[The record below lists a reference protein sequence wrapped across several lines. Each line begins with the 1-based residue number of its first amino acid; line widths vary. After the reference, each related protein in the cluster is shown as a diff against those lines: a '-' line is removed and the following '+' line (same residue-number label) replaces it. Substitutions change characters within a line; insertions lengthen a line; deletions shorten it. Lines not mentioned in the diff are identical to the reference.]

1 MAMMFLADDKPDD
14 DKTDVWKEAQP
25 EAPDLMAP
33 SALADLSLDY
43 RSPFPEKKPVL
54 RAGGSPETGE
64 MADPLKYEGDEG
76 SGDAIKT
83 PPRRTAKE
91 MLAYMQ
97 SMNPGVSI
105 VKEPMDS
112 NVMGYVS
119 SAAPNVINL
128 NPNQTPGREE
138 LTKLHEMEH
147 SLAFRG
153 GDILGR
159 PQVSAQDN
167 AYRAYHLLKKDWTP
181 LREFAWNMASN
192 KDKLE
197 KFFGVPVSS
206 GYLNVPSDVLNQLKN
221 RGQSLQG
228 LAEEQMASLSALE
241 QLTGKSLTRDPEMK
255 KLFPSTKVMA
265 VYDALTGPRQTRM
278 DARDLPPHTPAP
290 SYLYQDNPV
299 LRFIQKNTTG
309 KNEYGIPIKRAE
321 GSPMGGENAD
331 HLTPQ
336 EIERM
341 AMAQGPAFVT
351 PSSGRGRQAGNISK
365 ALASG
370 EAYPA
375 VMRGVAETP
384 YNLAGG
390 IADIGNL
397 ALMPFGLDSKE
408 PTLGSAHLKRL
419 ALEQGIRYPEETNPT
434 LQGFRTV
441 GELGASLVNPG
452 PVATRVGQAV
462 EKGATVV
469 GKEAGKQILRGMEG
483 KGPLAAVSPPVM
495 YAIKPR
501 GGVFV
506 GQTERQPVMDPFHN
520 VHPPAGMDNVFG
532 ITGTGPRPI
541 KEVFTDDVTK
551 YIRGQLG
558 THNTDL
564 NNWLESKLGRYMR
577 TEMAT
582 ETDPFVRATDQGKK
596 LHLHQDIDTV
606 KEPFAAIEEVRYR
619 EGLPKSGYAKTPLG
633 KKVEDQID
641 SSIYAMRMEDLIPGN
656 LHPSMQKFID
666 TDPQRP
672 AYEIAPDL
680 SDRMQLDNLTEGMYE
695 MLSNT
700 KLLKYGT
707 EGTPIPE
714 EYLLTPEKLKG
725 LSPVQASEKVALFN
739 KWKEGVVQEQ
749 AANYLSKYGPVSKKY
764 DNGRKW
770 VSMDDLEGEPQQ
782 QELVKQAGCLGG
794 WCTKDED
801 VALRYGSGDQR
812 LSILFDEKGMPRAQL
827 TVKNNPASVDD
838 FINDLDDVTYSEL
851 VKTYQNPN
859 GDLSYA
865 MVSQSPEY

>member
-1 MAMMFLADDKPDD
+1 MM
-14 DKTDVWKEAQP
+14 QP
-25 EAPDLMAP
+25 VN
-33 SALADLSLDY
+33 SSQGRSYQVQY
-43 RSPFPEKKPVL
+43 RLPVG
-54 RAGGSPETGE
+54 RAEGSPEMGE
-64 MADPLKYEGDEG
+64 MVDPLKYEGDEG

-112 NVMGYVS
+112 NVMGYVT

-341 AMAQGPAFVT
+341 AMAQGPSFGVFPQMQPYRSQQDREASANVPVDVT
-351 PSSGRGRQAGNISK
+351 RGRLAGTFGLFGDVANQPIPMVRPLQLLSQAMTGQQKYPDTEYFLENLPLKSDTPVGKVAGKTASFVPLNPMPVVKGMQELGNK
-365 ALASG
+365 ARTAAQDLKAMLQQPSRPAQAPVAQAAPVAPPVQPVANNNPPG
-370 EAYPA
+370 WDVVNTGNSRFDAINARAAAEAQMPA
-375 VMRGVAETP
+375 VAPVAPPVEIAVPTVDPTRPFVGRLDTFVEQLKGPVPLGQFVNQLKGKFREYDIARVEEAFKGVDPTTKLTPKQIAEG
-384 YNLAGG
+384 LANTYSPSRWLSETVAPGVRKDMAPTQDTVWG
-390 IADIGNL
+390 TSK
-397 ALMPFGLDSKE
+397 PFGTTNLF
-408 PTLGSAHLKRL
+408 
-419 ALEQGIRYPEETNPT
+419 LEQPPER
-434 LQGFRTV
+434 L
-441 GELGASLVNPG
+441 EL
-452 PVATRVGQAV
+452 
-462 EKGATVV
+462 
-469 GKEAGKQILRGMEG
+469 
-483 KGPLAAVSPPVM
+483 
-495 YAIKPR
+495 
-501 GGVFV
+501 
-506 GQTERQPVMDPFHN
+506 
-520 VHPPAGMDNVFG
+520 
-532 ITGTGPRPI
+532 
-541 KEVFTDDVTK
+541 
-551 YIRGQLG
+551 
-558 THNTDL
+558 
-564 NNWLESKLGRYMR
+564 
-577 TEMAT
+577 
-582 ETDPFVRATDQGKK
+582 
-596 LHLHQDIDTV
+596 
-606 KEPFAAIEEVRYR
+606 
-619 EGLPKSGYAKTPLG
+619 
-633 KKVEDQID
+633 
-641 SSIYAMRMEDLIPGN
+641 
-656 LHPSMQKFID
+656 
-666 TDPQRP
+666 
-672 AYEIAPDL
+672 
-680 SDRMQLDNLTEGMYE
+680 
-695 MLSNT
+695 
-700 KLLKYGT
+700 
-707 EGTPIPE
+707 
-714 EYLLTPEKLKG
+714 
-725 LSPVQASEKVALFN
+725 SEKIRD
-739 KWKEGVVQEQ
+739 GV
-749 AANYLSKYGPVSKKY
+749 
-764 DNGRKW
+764 
-770 VSMDDLEGEPQQ
+770 
-782 QELVKQAGCLGG
+782 
-794 WCTKDED
+794 
-801 VALRYGSGDQR
+801 
-812 LSILFDEKGMPRAQL
+812 
-827 TVKNNPASVDD
+827 
-838 FINDLDDVTYSEL
+838 
-851 VKTYQNPN
+851 
-859 GDLSYA
+859 
-865 MVSQSPEY
+865 